1 MVLKLFWFLFLTLAN
16 CGRSGLL
23 LSAPRVG
30 TESTFGD
37 LYYDL
42 GNRSVNEN
50 MFLLS
55 LIVLS
60 NASSDKLLYPLGKS

>member
-1 MVLKLFWFLFLTLAN
+1 MFWFRFLTLAN
-16 CGRSGLL
+16 YGNSGLL

-30 TESTFGD
+30 PDSTFGD

-50 MFLLS
+50 MFLLN

-60 NASSDKLLYPLGKS
+60 SASSDRLLYPLGKS